1 MKTERHLPETPQ
13 RSGFLYHLVKY
24 RILLV
29 MLLPAVIYFIIFSY
43 IPMAG
48 GVVAFKTFDYS
59 KGIFGSPWAG
69 FKNFKYLFASGKAW
83 MLTKNTFVYNIS
95 FICSALVL
103 QVSCAVF
110 LSEIRNKYTKKFFQS
125 FLLLPYFISWVVVGL
140 ISYNLLNYEYGIVNR
155 FLVFFG
161 LEPVNFY
168 TNPQYWKG
176 ILVFFNAWK
185 GLGYGSVIYVAA
197 ISGMSQEMY
206 EAAEIDGANIWQR
219 VFHITLPNLKPTI
232 ITVFLLDVSRIFR
245 GNFQMFYNLV
255 GENGVLFKQTDV
267 IDTYVFRALINSNEL
282 GMSSAAGLYQ
292 SVLCFVFIMLVN
304 TIVKKIDPD
313 SALF

>member
-1 MKTERHLPETPQ
+1 MMKERNVSLPTKQ
-13 RSGFLYHLVKY
+13 REFWYYLKKY
-24 RILLV
+24 RVLLL
-29 MLLPAVIYFIIFSY
+29 MLLPAVVYFIVLSY

-48 GVVAFKTFDYS
+48 GIVAFKRFDYS

-69 FKNFKYLFASGKAW
+69 FKNFRYLFASGKAW
-83 MLTKNTFVYNIS
+83 MLTKNTFVYNLL
-95 FICSALVL
+95 FIFSALVL
-103 QVSCAVF
+103 QVSCAVL
-110 LSEIRNKYTKKFFQS
+110 LSEIQNRYVKKIFQS

-155 FLVFFG
+155 FLMTIG

-168 TNPQYWKG
+168 SNPQCWKV

-219 VFHITLPNLKPTI
+219 ITHITLPNLRPTI
-232 ITVFLLDVSRIFR
+232 ITVLLLDVSRIFR

-292 SVLCFVFIMLVN
+292 SVLCFVFIMIVN
-304 TIVKKIDPD
+304 TVVKKIDPD